1 MFSSQSKIKD
11 LSGVLRNLYDRQT
24 FSRGFKSFEVK
35 TFRYSCPIVLAGE
48 ESYPNSESALINRS
62 AICYISKEERT
73 KKNTE
78 AMEWLEDNKEL
89 LNIRNGDSVKRI
101 HKISAPNACFY
112 LL

>member
-1 MFSSQSKIKD
+1 M
-11 LSGVLRNLYDRQT
+11 
-24 FSRGFKSFEVK
+24 
-35 TFRYSCPIVLAGE
+35 LAGE

-89 LNIRNGDSVKRI
+89 LNKFGRSLIDMILNLPIDEYKELRKSKRDKFNVNDRVLNTAI
-101 HKISAPNACFY
+101 NISIGIEIYNRSRGK
-112 LL
+112 